1 MTDTKL
7 RALGAGLGV
16 LLAGGVFGAGPAM
29 AVSQS
34 TCVYNESNKN
44 VIVTDNS
51 GGATLRLFTTSVGGV
66 IGVADDPDTDVLCMN
81 PSGTKFARVTN
92 AERIAIFAAPQHVPG
107 GYRIDQNNGRFA
119 PGVTPETDGDSEV
132 EITLNTTGVPAELTV
147 VGTPQRDVISV
158 GTRGRVNFSYDTDA
172 DIEPLTKASHV
183 RVSGGVG
190 NDEIDGLGG
199 SIFSPPTD
207 VEVRLEGDAGNDV
220 LFTGPNA
227 QIPVVI
233 GGSGD
238 DRIFTANGTHDGISG
253 GLGNDVATLDRGDS
267 TPFNDV
273 ETMLIG
279 SPVGK
284 LRLPSKVIE
293 ATAGKPAP
301 LELSWTHPK
310 AWKQLRTVELRL
322 SQGADVIGTIT
333 ARPEDGSVR
342 GRGVAKV
349 AASKLS
355 HHGKTVTAEL
365 AVRLDRSLAGQD
377 VRVDVLA
384 TDRKGHTQMEPQ
396 AGVIRIA
403 K

>member
-1 MTDTKL
+1 M
-7 RALGAGLGV
+7 
-16 LLAGGVFGAGPAM
+16 
-29 AVSQS
+29 
-34 TCVYNESNKN
+34 
-44 VIVTDNS
+44 
-51 GGATLRLFTTSVGGV
+51 
-66 IGVADDPDTDVLCMN
+66 
-81 PSGTKFARVTN
+81 
-92 AERIAIFAAPQHVPG
+92 PG

-172 DIEPLTKASHV
+172 DIEPLTKAKHV

-227 QIPVVI
+227 LVPVVI

-253 GLGNDVATLDRGDS
+253 GIGNDVATIDRVDS

-273 ETMLIG
+273 ETVFLG

-284 LRLPSKVIE
+284 LRLSSPSSRPPS
-293 ATAGKPAP
+293 ASRLRSSSAGRIRRP
-301 LELSWTHPK
+301 
-310 AWKQLRTVELRL
+310 
-322 SQGADVIGTIT
+322 GT
-333 ARPEDGSVR
+333 ARRSSCASVR
-342 GRGVAKV
+342 APTCSARSPPVPPTAAFAEGRRDAGG
-349 AASKLS
+349 SKLT

-365 AVRLDRSLAGQD
+365 AVRSIARSPGRRSASTCWPRTAQ
-377 VRVDVLA
+377 
-384 TDRKGHTQMEPQ
+384 GHTQIGARRP
-396 AGVIRIA
+396 ASSDIRRQ
-403 K
+403 